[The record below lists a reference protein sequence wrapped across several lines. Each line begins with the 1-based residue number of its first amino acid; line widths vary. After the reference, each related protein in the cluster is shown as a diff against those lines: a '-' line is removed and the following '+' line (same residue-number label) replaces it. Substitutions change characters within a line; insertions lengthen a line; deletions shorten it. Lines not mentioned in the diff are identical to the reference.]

1 MLTHPPENGHIV
13 SDSDVASDGSGSDSS
28 TESGECAQNHWEDP
42 AWAAITMQQLLDL
55 HQKAG
60 KKNYRNLEPQTI
72 SKE

>member
-1 MLTHPPENGHIV
+1 MLTHPPENGHLG

-60 KKNYRNLEPQTI
+60 KKNL
-72 SKE
+72 